1 MGYGILFGRVHRWLA
16 CWGIGGLA
24 VVLSVSEVQLT
35 AQSFDRLLLRPRSE
49 QGATSWTPGYLRSYD
64 SQWPGSIEYVGL
76 QALAGVEGY
85 TLTLPPEAPVVD
97 SCLFVDEDGLLS
109 FLPKQTA
116 DACRAGEASIPGG
129 DVGLST
135 QEPLAEAFE
144 WDITNPIVP
153 IAGIQP
159 YWVRTWA
166 ATGSPEPDGAWLF
179 AVPGGLSDP
188 PVLTLWVYSSSGIG
202 TDTYEAS
209 VACVTPRETIAFG
222 ALVFDN
228 ANPGSLT
235 PVAAGRIHVLEFDL
249 DSRDGWQ
256 VNDLCLVNVR
266 KTTSVN
272 LTFYL
277 WMEIR

>member
-1 MGYGILFGRVHRWLA
+1 MMRRGTNHWVLRAWVLYGLVCCYGFQD
-16 CWGIGGLA
+16 GL
-24 VVLSVSEVQLT
+24 V
-35 AQSFDRLLLRPRSE
+35 AQSFDRLLLRPRSD
-49 QGATSWTPGYLRSYD
+49 QGATTWTPGYLRFYD

-76 QALAGVEGY
+76 QALPGTARY
-85 TLTLPPEAPVVD
+85 TLTLPAEGPLVD

-109 FLPKQTA
+109 FLPKQAA
-116 DACRAGEASIPGG
+116 DACRAGKASIPGG

-135 QEPLAEAFE
+135 QETLAESLE
-144 WDITNPIVP
+144 WDIGTAIPP
-153 IAGIQP
+153 LAGIDP

-166 ATGSPEPDGAWLF
+166 ATGSPIPDGAWLF

-188 PVLTLWVYSSSGIG
+188 PVLTLWVYSSGGIG
-202 TDTYEAS
+202 SDTYEAS
-209 VACVTPRETIAFG
+209 VGCVTPRETIAFG

-228 ANPGSLT
+228 ANPGTLI
-235 PVAAGRIHVLEFDL
+235 PVAAGRIHQLEFDL
-249 DSRDGWQ
+249 DSRDAWL

-272 LTFYL
+272 LTYYL